1 MQHIKEDYQTLVNLI
16 NITLKIITSQL
27 YQEKTLKRLR
37 RLDSGEHK
45 IETPLLT
52 RIEREKNYQ
61 GNMLFQ
67 VCWNVDF
74 VVKYFQ
80 EEPGTPVPFTKK
92 LTGNV

>member
-1 MQHIKEDYQTLVNLI
+1 M
-16 NITLKIITSQL
+16 KIITSQL
-27 YQEKTLKRLR
+27 YQEKILKRHK

-52 RIEREKNYQ
+52 RIEKEKNYQ
-61 GNMLFQ
+61 DNTLFQ

-74 VVKYFQ
+74 VEKYFQ
-80 EEPGTPVPFTKK
+80 EELGTQVQFIKK